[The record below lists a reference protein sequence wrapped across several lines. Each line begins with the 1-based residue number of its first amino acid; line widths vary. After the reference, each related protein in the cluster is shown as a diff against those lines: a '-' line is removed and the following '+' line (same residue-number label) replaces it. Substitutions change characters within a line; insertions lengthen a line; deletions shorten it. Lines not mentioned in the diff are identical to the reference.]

1 MNAWAF
7 LAYIDRQQNY
17 ITQCRFLK
25 KPTAHRQQWLRETIY
40 TQYFICLKTYTV
52 QLTYSSGVRETILTQ

>member
-25 KPTAHRQQWLRETIY
+25 KPTAHRQQWRSWNDLHTI
-40 TQYFICLKTYTV
+40 
-52 QLTYSSGVRETILTQ
+52 